1 VDWLLLGAFAIL
13 WAALLLAGP
22 KRARSDRRSV
32 ADFERGMDLLAET
45 DGGQGR
51 WIVTPRKGVP
61 FVGPAARAQVRAR
74 ERRRRVFVF
83 FLESIGLSFMI
94 GLVPPL
100 RPVWYVTATLTTLL
114 GAYVWMLLSI
124 KQRTPDS
131 AAERAHAVRDV
142 PARPSPVRQRYA
154 SDAAGRTRPAFN
166 GLGAFAADEFTS
178 IVVKPA
184 REVGAARV

>member
-1 VDWLLLGAFAIL
+1 LDWLLLAGFSIL
-13 WAALLLAGP
+13 WAALLLVGP
-22 KRARSDRRSV
+22 RRPRSGRRSV
-32 ADFERGMDLLAET
+32 EDFEREMDLLAET
-45 DGGQGR
+45 DGAQGR

-61 FVGPAARAQVRAR
+61 FVGPHARAQARAR
-74 ERRRRVFVF
+74 DRRRRVFVF

-114 GAYVWMLLSI
+114 GVYVWMLLSI
-124 KQRTPDS
+124 KQRAPES
-131 AAERAHAVRDV
+131 AVERARAIRDV
-142 PARPSPVRQRYA
+142 PDRPRPVRARYA

-166 GLGAFAADEFTS
+166 GLGTFAADEFTS

>member
-1 VDWLLLGAFAIL
+1 
-13 WAALLLAGP
+13 
-22 KRARSDRRSV
+22 
-32 ADFERGMDLLAET
+32 MDLLAET
-45 DGGQGR
+45 DGAQGR

-61 FVGPAARAQVRAR
+61 FVGPHARAQARAR

-114 GAYVWMLLSI
+114 GVYVWMLLSI
-124 KQRTPDS
+124 KQRAPES
-131 AAERAHAVRDV
+131 AVERARAIRDV
-142 PARPSPVRQRYA
+142 PDRPTPVRERYA

-166 GLGAFAADEFTS
+166 GLGTFAADEFTS